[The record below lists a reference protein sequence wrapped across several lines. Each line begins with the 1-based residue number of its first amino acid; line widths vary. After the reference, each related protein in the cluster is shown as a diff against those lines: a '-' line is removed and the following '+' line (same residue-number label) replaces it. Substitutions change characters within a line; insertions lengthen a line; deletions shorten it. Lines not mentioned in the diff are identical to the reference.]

1 MTKKRRLIMRLKTIA
16 LSAVLALGTLAAP
29 AFAQDATTE
38 FDRAAEIE
46 AALAAGDVKKGKSVF
61 AKCKACHKVGDK
73 AKNGVGPQLN
83 GFFGIEIGSSE
94 GFKYSKTL
102 LAKKEEGVI
111 WDIANLDAFLTKPKD
126 FIEKTKMTFAGL
138 KKEKDRANVIAY
150 LASLQSVEE

>member
-1 MTKKRRLIMRLKTIA
+1 MRLKTIA
-16 LSAVLALGTLAAP
+16 LSAALALGTLAAP
-29 AFAQDATTE
+29 AIAQDATTE
-38 FDRAAEIE
+38 FDRAAEVE

-83 GFFGIEIGSSE
+83 DFFGIEIGSSD
-94 GFKYSKTL
+94 GFKYSKTF

-111 WDIANLDAFLTKPKD
+111 WNIENLDAFLTKPKD
-126 FIEKTKMTFAGL
+126 FINKTKMTFAGL